1 MTNPMARPGLHHF
14 FAWENIHLSLTCHLD
29 DETTEASADIGETDA
44 TEMFSVQ
51 LRERRTAYWF
61 LSDTR

>member
-51 LRERRTAYWF
+51 LRYN
-61 LSDTR
+61 